1 MKLNYRQKIILV
13 IVAIAMCHLLLVV
26 LFGDNGLL
34 ELNRKH
40 DTYQRLL
47 EENGRM
53 TRENLKMYRT
63 IDRLENDPAF
73 IESIARQELGMVRPD
88 ELIFKFK
95 SDVMDNQ

>member
-1 MKLNYRQKIILV
+1 MNNRQKIILA
-13 IVAIAMCHLLLVV
+13 IVAIAMCHLMIVV
-26 LFGDNGLL
+26 LFGDNGLV

-40 DTYQRLL
+40 NTHQRLL
-47 EENGRM
+47 EENARL

-73 IESIARQELGMVRPD
+73 VESVARQELGMVRSD

-95 SDVMDNQ
+95 SEATKP

>member
-1 MKLNYRQKIILV
+1 MSYL
-13 IVAIAMCHLLLVV
+13 MLVV

-40 DTYQRLL
+40 NTHQHLL
-47 EENGRM
+47 EENARL

-63 IDRLENDPAF
+63 IERLENDPAF
-73 IESIARQELGMVRPD
+73 VESVARHELGMVRSD

-95 SDVMDNQ
+95 SDVFDNQ